1 MALTECCGEERVRGG
16 GSRLNSLIDETA
28 RLFSGLLLYFALLC
42 TCHLSI
48 PWGLLAGHGVEL
60 CCFSGCL
67 LLLLIMLFVHIL
79 LLSLIVCSVSQLA
92 NLNSQEK
99 FTSSL
104 EMQCTLLFTLGSS
117 LWTFIP
123 TCNVLYH
130 PSLVFER
137 HCFCTTLRAN
147 QQPISLTATRANS
160 VHPVSIETYFNINTF
175 SFSSFASFI

>member
-1 MALTECCGEERVRGG
+1 MTLTECCGEERVRGG
-16 GSRLNSLIDETA
+16 SRLNSLIDETA
-28 RLFSGLLLYFALLC
+28 HLFSGLLLYFALLC

-79 LLSLIVCSVSQLA
+79 PLSLIVCSVNQLA
-92 NLNSQEK
+92 KLSSQEK

-117 LWTFIP
+117 LWIFIP

-137 HCFCTTLRAN
+137 HCFVRRLGLTNSQSVSLLQEQMQCILFLLKL
-147 QQPISLTATRANS
+147 IST
-160 VHPVSIETYFNINTF
+160 
-175 SFSSFASFI
+175 